1 MYIYFQ
7 VLKKLLRCL
16 ATPPA
21 VQEVV
26 ADLEN
31 GVWGAVKSRLPQVTL
46 RGCAF
51 HWGQAVWRK
60 IQELGLQVSE
70 INITVNMFNVKDIR
84 YIGNKQTYIFNMIKK
99 KKSNKYILVKRPIL
113 R

>member
-26 ADLEN
+26 ADFES
-31 GVWGAVKSRLPQVTL
+31 GVKSRLPQVTL

-70 INITVNMFNVKDIR
+70 INITLNMFNVKDIR
-84 YIGNKQTYIFNMIKK
+84 YIGN
-99 KKSNKYILVKRPIL
+99 
-113 R
+113 